1 MERANLYRRGKI
13 WLVCIGIFILS
24 IAFLFMAVAISDKA
38 SMTGFQN
45 WIIGTFF
52 LSPIIIGFLLLRYF
66 GLSRARSW
74 LLSIGIILLS
84 WLIVF
89 GVVMIL
95 MSSVQC

>member
-66 GLSRARSW
+66 GLSRAMSW